1 MQFDTLSYVQQNLL
15 RLHRALYLTYPTMRA
30 DLEEPIIRILGNIAK
45 CRTRGVGSITQKALN
60 ILKMQDNQYYHNVIE
75 EKLTKSH
82 WLKFVKLEQSVDDI
96 ATTPDEGKML
106 ETEIAFIEALYFVK
120 FILTTSRVT

>member
-1 MQFDTLSYVQQNLL
+1 
-15 RLHRALYLTYPTMRA
+15 MRA